1 MAKYNDELFQI
12 SLKIITLAESIKS
25 LQGLML
31 QVFFIK
37 ESIYTL
43 KYDYGDCIE
52 AFQGNPLFIDIIK
65 FKV

>member
-52 AFQGNPLFIDIIK
+52 AF
-65 FKV
+65 